1 MKKKLGAR
9 PPSPR
14 PQDLRTNATAL
25 PAESL
30 EAQIKSLE
38 SSLEK
43 TATENTEL
51 EERSNQLSKDKSEL
65 TDNLET
71 EKQKRSELQS
81 GAYSARVDSTL

>member
-14 PQDLRTNATAL
+14 PQDLHTNTAL

-51 EERSNQLSKDKSEL
+51 EERSNQLSKDKTEL
-65 TDNLET
+65 TNNLAT
-71 EKQKRSELQS
+71 EQQKRSELQS
-81 GAYSARVDSTL
+81 GAQAAPLAI

>member
-1 MKKKLGAR
+1 MRAR
-9 PPSPR
+9 RQPVR
-14 PQDLRTNATAL
+14 KTCALRTNATAL

-51 EERSNQLSKDKSEL
+51 EERSNQLSKDKTEL
-65 TDNLET
+65 TNNLAT
-71 EKQKRSELQS
+71 EQQKRSELQS
-81 GAYSARVDSTL
+81 GASSCAPSDLIHTT